1 MAEKPKVNKSQAVR
15 DYLKA
20 NPGVGNTEVAASLT
34 KSGVKVSP
42 NLVATIKANMK
53 DRRLAKK
60 AAKAVK
66 PTSPAAAAQDK
77 PRTNKT
83 QAVRDFLKANPGV
96 RNIEVAESLGK
107 SGIKVTANYVATIKG
122 KMKIRRKKV
131 KRAVRSVVAS
141 RGVGVPEIKAAFGL
155 LKLAGGIKEATAALD
170 AAQEIKG
177 MI

>member
-20 NPGVGNTEVAASLT
+20 NPGVGNTEIAASLM
-34 KSGVKVSP
+34 KSGIAVSP
-42 NLVATIKANMK
+42 NFVGTIRSNLKGKHAAN
-53 DRRLAKK
+53 K

-66 PTSPAAAAQDK
+66 PTSPAAAAQAK

-83 QAVRDFLKANPGV
+83 QAVRDFIKANPGV

-107 SGIKVTANYVATIKG
+107 SGVKVTANYVATIKG

-131 KRAVRSVVAS
+131 KKAVRSVVAS
-141 RGVGVPEIKAAFGL
+141 RGVGVPEIKAAFAL
-155 LKLAGGIKEATAALD
+155 MKLAGGIKEATAALD
-170 AAQEIKG
+170 AAQEIKE